1 MKPLAILSL
10 SFALVAPG
18 LAFAQAAAP
27 APAPAPAP
35 AEDWDL
41 AVRPETQLTAA
52 TVDFGTSLVAV
63 RCQAGTLDVL
73 LTGAPAA
80 AGTDRHVR
88 LSVGAIADEEQVWL
102 STPGSPVV
110 SPPNADRVARQLRT
124 GGTLDVRIDALPAGA
139 DFPATPP
146 RRYRLPIP
154 ASPTAIDQVLTA
166 CGLPLT
172 NPRDA
177 LPRATAVTWRI
188 APEVQFPA
196 AAKQEGITKGDVR
209 LNCLVGAGGTP
220 GDCLVISADPPRD
233 DFRAEALGAA
243 GRAALNIDTTPD
255 EIGRAVEFKVLFR
268 LQ

>member
-1 MKPLAILSL
+1 MKPLAILGL
-10 SFALVAPG
+10 SFALAAPG
-18 LAFAQAAAP
+18 LAFAQT
-27 APAPAPAP
+27 APAPAP

-124 GGTLDVRIDALPAGA
+124 GGTLDVRIDALPAGG

-154 ASPTAIDQVLTA
+154 ASPAAIDQVLTA
-166 CGLPLT
+166 CGQPLT

-177 LPRATAVTWRI
+177 LPRATAVTWRTL
-188 APEVQFPA
+188 PQGQFPQGAMQDGVKA
-196 AAKQEGITKGDVR
+196 AAVR
-209 LNCLVGAGGTP
+209 LSCLVGASGTP
-220 GDCLVISADPPRD
+220 EECLVVSTDPPRD
-233 DFRAEALGAA
+233 DFRQQALDAARLGALDLGAMPGQA
-243 GRAALNIDTTPD
+243 GRVI
-255 EIGRAVEFKVLFR
+255 EFTIRYR
-268 LQ
+268 LP